1 MSQQSKTVLI
11 TGASRG
17 LGAATAALFV
27 EKGWNVAATMRDPLR
42 PREAP
47 MGDGVVVFALDVT
60 DDASI
65 ARAVAA
71 VRDRFGRID
80 ALVNNAGYAVM
91 GPLEGTSGA
100 QLREQFATNV
110 FGLAAVIRQ
119 VLPLMR
125 AQRGG
130 TIVNISSTAGRVA
143 FPFEAAYA
151 ASKFAVEGLSESLR
165 HELAPFHIKV
175 KVIEPGNIKT
185 GFNRA
190 AQWTEH
196 DAYQPYLAGVRDYA
210 ADMEQTLPD
219 AAPVA
224 AAIYRAA
231 SDGSNR
237 FRYRSKA
244 APLLAMHALLPD
256 RLWRAL
262 LGASFDRLARSHGG
276 ASTP

>member
-1 MSQQSKTVLI
+1 MTEQARTVLI

-27 EKGWNVAATMRDPLR
+27 KKGWNVAGTMRDPLR
-42 PREAP
+42 PREGP
-47 MGDGVVVFALDVT
+47 SGEGVAVFPLDVT
-60 DDASI
+60 NDASI

-71 VRDRFGRID
+71 VRDRFGTID

-91 GPLEGTSGA
+91 GPLEGTRPA

-110 FGLAAVIRQ
+110 FGLAAVIQQ
-119 VLPLMR
+119 VLPVMR
-125 AQRGG
+125 AQRAG
-130 TIVNISSTAGRVA
+130 TIINISSTAGRVA

-165 HELAPFHIKV
+165 HELRPFHIKV

-185 GFNRA
+185 GFSRS
-190 AQWTEH
+190 AQWAEH

-210 ADMEQTLPD
+210 AAMEEDLPD
-219 AAPVA
+219 PAPVA
-224 AAIYRAA
+224 AAVYRAA
-231 SDGSNR
+231 TDRSNR

-244 APLLAMHALLPD
+244 APLLTIHALLPD
-256 RLWRAL
+256 RVWRAL
-262 LGASFDRLARSHGG
+262 LGASFERLARR
-276 ASTP
+276 